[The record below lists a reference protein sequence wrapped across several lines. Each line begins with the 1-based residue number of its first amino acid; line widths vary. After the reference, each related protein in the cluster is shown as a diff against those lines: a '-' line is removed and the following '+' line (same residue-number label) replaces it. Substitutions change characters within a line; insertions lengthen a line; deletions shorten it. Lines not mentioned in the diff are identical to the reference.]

1 MDPMSRRRILAAA
14 AATGVITAAGGAA
27 ADDVPQPQEGARGGT
42 DPGPRNLPLD
52 RANPDLLT
60 PPSSDSGSL
69 PNLKWPFSLSH
80 MRLQPGGWSRQTTV
94 RELPVSTTIAG
105 VNMRLTPGGVRELH
119 WHKAAEWGIILDGGA
134 RLTCIDPQGRSFIG
148 DVGVGD
154 LWYFPGGYPH
164 SIQGLDQGCEFL
176 LVFDDGSFSEENTF
190 SLTDWLAHTPRDV
203 LAKNFGVP
211 ADAFAAIPTHE
222 LYIYAGAVPPPLAA
236 GQAAPSAAPAES
248 FTFRLMEVPPIT
260 ASAGSVRIA
269 DSSSFRIARTI
280 AAALVEVEPGGL
292 RELHWHPQ
300 ADEWQYYIE
309 GQGRMTVFGSTANA
323 RTFDFQAGDVGY
335 VPLGMGHYVE
345 NTGSIRLRFLE
356 MFRSPVYLDVSLDQW
371 LALLPPALVKAHLNL
386 SDATLAALRT
396 RRDPVVR

>member
-14 AATGVITAAGGAA
+14 AASGVITAAGSAV
-27 ADDVPQPQEGARGGT
+27 ADDVPQPQEGARGGS

-52 RANPDLLT
+52 RQNPDLLT
-60 PPSSDSGSL
+60 PPASDSGSL
-69 PNLKWPFSLSH
+69 PNLKWPFALSH

-105 VNMRLTPGGVRELH
+105 VNMRLIPGGVRELH
-119 WHKAAEWGIILDGGA
+119 WHKAAEWGIILEGSA
-134 RLTCIDPQGRSFIG
+134 RLTCIDPQGRSFVG

-190 SLTDWLAHTPRDV
+190 SLSDWLAHTPRDV
-203 LAKNFGVP
+203 LAKNFGVA
-211 ADAFAAIPTHE
+211 ADAFAAIPTQE
-222 LYIYAGAVPPPLAA
+222 LYIYAGAVPPPLSAEH
-236 GQAAPSAAPAES
+236 AAPTEAPPDG
-248 FTFRLMEVPPIT
+248 FTFRLMQAPPIR
-260 ASAGSVRIA
+260 ASKGSVRIA
-269 DSSSFRIARTI
+269 DSTNFRIARTI
-280 AAALVEVEPGGL
+280 AAALVDVEPGGI
-292 RELHWHPQ
+292 RELHWHPG

-345 NTGSIRLRFLE
+345 NTGSTRLRFLE

-371 LALLPPALVKAHLNL
+371 LALLPSDLVKAHLHL

-396 RRDPVVR
+396 RRDPVV